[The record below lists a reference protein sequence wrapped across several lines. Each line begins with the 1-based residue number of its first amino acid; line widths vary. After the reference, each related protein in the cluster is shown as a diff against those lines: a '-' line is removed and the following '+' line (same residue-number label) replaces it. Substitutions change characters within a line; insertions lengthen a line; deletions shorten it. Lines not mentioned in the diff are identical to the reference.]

1 MQSAC
6 EKIQIAR
13 REAPH
18 RDFLVH
24 GKPTTGDESRA
35 DELGTFPRT
44 WVVPIEAGKRTP
56 EVKNGDRV
64 VRLSEM
70 TAQECDERRILFRG
84 GLQIDE
90 KDAVTLPD
98 YETATLCPYCG
109 QLHRRRP
116 KDTRWV
122 EALPPSE
129 WIENQ

>member
-1 MQSAC
+1 MGVLLITCPAT
-6 EKIQIAR
+6 
-13 REAPH
+13 
-18 RDFLVH
+18 
-24 GKPTTGDESRA
+24 GK
-35 DELGTFPRT
+35 ELST
-44 WVVPIEAGKRTP
+44 
-56 EVKNGDRV
+56 
-64 VRLSEM
+64 
-70 TAQECDERRILFRG
+70 

-109 QLHRRRP
+109 QLHRWRP